1 MSSFEGNWPP
11 PEWPPLQPQ
20 VVQAHFGWRILG
32 RLLDSI
38 SSAIAAFGGILA
50 IALTITW
57 WAPEWLAVTTILS
70 YWVMILFLQLHWEAT
85 GGSPLRKLVGLEI
98 VDIDT
103 LEHIGYAR
111 GFGRIVVS
119 NISGLCLGL
128 GHLWMLWDR
137 RKQTWHDKAVRSTVI
152 KRNI

>member
-1 MSSFEGNWPP
+1 
-11 PEWPPLQPQ
+11 
-20 VVQAHFGWRILG
+20 
-32 RLLDSI
+32 
-38 SSAIAAFGGILA
+38 
-50 IALTITW
+50 
-57 WAPEWLAVTTILS
+57 
-70 YWVMILFLQLHWEAT
+70 
-85 GGSPLRKLVGLEI
+85 VGLEI

-119 NISGLCLGL
+119 NISGFCLGL